1 MVPLKG
7 VGKPEEI
14 AETIAF
20 LSSDKASFIT
30 GASYAADGGKTA
42 Q

>member
-1 MVPLKG
+1 V
-7 VGKPEEI
+7 
-14 AETIAF
+14 F

-30 GASYAADGGKTA
+30 GASFLVDGGKTA